1 MVHAFAAAPARMIHL
16 PGASDDLRE
25 LAQRGVPHKYRK
37 GRLLIE
43 EGDQAYT
50 MYIVLS
56 GRLRAFSAHPVNGRE
71 ITYGTYGP
79 GDYVGEMSLDGGPR
93 SASVETLED
102 TVCAAVTRT
111 TLEAFIAER
120 PAFAFELLAK
130 VIGSARRATL
140 TARQLALNDAYGN
153 LKAWLEAESVLRA
166 DGSRWVENRPTHR
179 ELAARI
185 GRSREMV
192 SRLLKDL
199 ETGGYVN
206 PQGRSWRLGKA
217 LPERW

>member
-1 MVHAFAAAPARMIHL
+1 MAHALAAAPARMIHL

-25 LAQRGVPHKYRK
+25 LAQRGVPHNYRK

-56 GRLRAFSAHPVNGRE
+56 GRLRAFSVHPVNGRE

-102 TVCAAVTRT
+102 TVCAAVTRQ

-120 PAFAFELLAK
+120 PAFAFELLAR

-166 DGSRWVENRPTHR
+166 DGTRWIEHRPTHR
-179 ELAARI
+179 DLAARI

-199 ETGGYVN
+199 ETGGYVAVE
-206 PQGRSWRLGKA
+206 GRGWRLGKV

>member
-1 MVHAFAAAPARMIHL
+1 MIEL

-25 LAQRGVPHKYRK
+25 LAARGVRHGYGK

-43 EGDQAYT
+43 EGDEAYT
-50 MYIVLS
+50 MYIVIS

-79 GDYVGEMSLDGGPR
+79 GDFVGEMSLDGGPR
-93 SASVETLED
+93 SASVETLER
-102 TVCAAVTRT
+102 TVCAAVTRP

-120 PAFAFELLAK
+120 PAFAFELLAR
-130 VIGSARRATL
+130 VIRSARRATL

-153 LKAWLEAESVLRA
+153 LKAWLEAEAAPAA
-166 DGSRWVENRPTHR
+166 DGTRWIERRPTHR
-179 ELAARI
+179 ELASRI

-199 ETGGYVN
+199 ETGGYVVVE
-206 PQGRSWRLGKA
+206 GGGWRLAKA
-217 LPERW
+217 LPEKW

>member
-1 MVHAFAAAPARMIHL
+1 MRAIPTAAPARMTDL
-16 PGASDDLRE
+16 PGASDHLRE
-25 LAQRGVPHKYRK
+25 LAQRGVRHTYKK

-50 MYIVLS
+50 MYIVIS
-56 GRLRAFSAHPVNGRE
+56 GSLRVFSAHPANGRE
-71 ITYGTYGP
+71 ITFGTYGP
-79 GDYVGEMSLDGGPR
+79 GDYVGEMSLDGGLR
-93 SASVETLED
+93 SASVETLEN
-102 TVCAAVTRT
+102 TVCAAVTRQ

-120 PAFAFELLAK
+120 PVFAFELLSK
-130 VIGSARRATL
+130 VIRSARRATL

-199 ETGGYVN
+199 ETGGYVAVE
-206 PQGRSWRLGKA
+206 GRGWRLGKG

>member
-1 MVHAFAAAPARMIHL
+1 MAHAIVAAARMTDL

-25 LAQRGVPHKYRK
+25 LARRGVRHAYKK

-56 GRLRAFSAHPVNGRE
+56 GSLRVFSAHPVNGRE
-71 ITYGTYGP
+71 ITFGTYGP

-93 SASVETLED
+93 SASVETLEN
-102 TVCAAVTRT
+102 TVCAAVTRQ

-153 LKAWLEAESVLRA
+153 LKAWLEAEAVACA
-166 DGSRWVENRPTHR
+166 DGTRWIENRPTHR

-199 ETGGYVN
+199 ETGGYVAVE
-206 PQGRSWRLGKA
+206 GRGWRLGKA
-217 LPERW
+217 LPTRW

>member
-1 MVHAFAAAPARMIHL
+1 MGHAIAAAAATMNDL
-16 PGASDDLRE
+16 PGASDNLSE
-25 LAQRGVPHKYRK
+25 LARRGVPRSYKK

-56 GRLRAFSAHPVNGRE
+56 GRLRVFSAHPVNGRE

-93 SASVETLED
+93 SASVETLEN
-102 TVCAAVTRT
+102 TVCAAVTRQ

-120 PAFAFELLAK
+120 PAFAFELLSK
-130 VIGSARRATL
+130 VIRSARRATL

-153 LKAWLEAESVLRA
+153 LKAWLEAESMACA
-166 DGSRWVENRPTHR
+166 DGTRWIAARPTHR

-199 ETGGYVN
+199 ETGGYVAVE
-206 PQGRSWRLGKA
+206 GRGWRLTRV

>member
-1 MVHAFAAAPARMIHL
+1 MIDL
-16 PGASDDLRE
+16 PRASEDLRE
-25 LAQRGVPHKYRK
+25 LARRGVVNRYKK

-56 GRLRAFSAHPVNGRE
+56 GQLRVFSAHPVNGRE
-71 ITYGTYGP
+71 ITFGTYGP

-93 SASVETLED
+93 SASVETLEN
-102 TVCAAVTRT
+102 TVCAAVTRQ

-130 VIGSARRATL
+130 VIRSARRATL

-153 LKAWLEAESVLRA
+153 LKAWLEAESVACA
-166 DGSRWVENRPTHR
+166 DGTRRIEHRPTHR

-199 ETGGYVN
+199 ETGGYVT
-206 PQGRSWRLGKA
+206 PDGRGWRLGKV

>member
-1 MVHAFAAAPARMIHL
+1 MSHAIAAAVPRMNDL
-16 PGASDDLRE
+16 PGASDNLRE
-25 LAQRGVPHKYRK
+25 LARRGVPHAYKK

-56 GRLRAFSAHPVNGRE
+56 GSLRVFSVHPVNGRE

-93 SASVETLED
+93 SASVETLEN
-102 TVCAAVTRT
+102 TVCAAVTRQ
-111 TLEAFIAER
+111 TLEAYIAER

-153 LKAWLEAESVLRA
+153 LKAWLEAEALPCT
-166 DGSRWVENRPTHR
+166 DGTRWIERRPTHR

-199 ETGGYVN
+199 ETGGYVAVE
-206 PQGRSWRLGKA
+206 GLGWRLGKA